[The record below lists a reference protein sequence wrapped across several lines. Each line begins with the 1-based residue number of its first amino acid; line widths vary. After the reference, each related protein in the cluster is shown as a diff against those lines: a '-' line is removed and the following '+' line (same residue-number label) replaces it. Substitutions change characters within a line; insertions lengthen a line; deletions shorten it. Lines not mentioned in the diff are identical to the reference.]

1 MHGSPLPL
9 PEHVPGVSGGDTLL
23 PMVGIIMFLICA
35 AATAPALA
43 FAYGYAKESR
53 VRRAQGDR
61 DAAFAFGALAAVI
74 AVAAPWLAWTW
85 LLSD

>member
-1 MHGSPLPL
+1 M
-9 PEHVPGVSGGDTLL
+9 L
-23 PMVGIIMFLICA
+23 PMVSIITFLISMV
-35 AATAPALA
+35 AATPALA